1 MKKDGFKYFTAIIAM
16 NIRWEGGGGEYIAN
30 KIFLTPFGIAMKRSR
45 GSNISQPLFFEP
57 PLKREL
63 EIGDW
68 LKISWS

>member
-1 MKKDGFKYFTAIIAM
+1 M
-16 NIRWEGGGGEYIAN
+16 GGGGVEYIAN
-30 KIFLTPFGIAMKRSR
+30 KIFVTPFGIAMKRSR